1 MKKEAKILI
10 TGGRGMVG
18 RNLILELRNL
28 GFDNLIFP
36 SFEELDLRNREKV
49 FKFFNQEKID
59 YVFHLA
65 AKVGGIKSN
74 MNNSVEY
81 LRDNLLLNT
90 NIIDACY
97 KFKVKKLVNLGSSCI
112 YPKNCLQPMK
122 EEDLLSGKLE
132 PTNEGYAL
140 SKICSLKLCKY
151 YNEQH
156 NTNFISLMPPN
167 MYGEHEK
174 FDEEHSHVLAALLK
188 RFHESKIKGD
198 NSISVWGT
206 GEVRREFLYVGDMA
220 RGLIFAMNKLKV
232 ENLVDNC
239 FLNCGSGKEISI
251 RDLASEIKKVV
262 GFEGEIKFDTSKPEG
277 MKKKLLDSSRI
288 KKLGFKSKIVLEEGM
303 NKTYEY
309 YLSPK

>member
-1 MKKEAKILI
+1 MKKEDKILI

-18 RNLILELRNL
+18 KNLILKLRNL
-28 GFDNLIFP
+28 GFENLIFP
-36 SFEELDLRNREKV
+36 SMKELDLRNREEV
-49 FKFFNQEKID
+49 FQFFNQEKID

-74 MNNSVEY
+74 MNNPVEY

-97 KFKVKKLVNLGSSCI
+97 KFKIKKLINLGSSCI

-151 YNEQH
+151 YNEQYG
-156 NTNFISLMPPN
+156 TNFISLMPPN
-167 MYGEHEK
+167 MYGEYEK

-188 RFHESKIKGD
+188 RFHEAKINGD
-198 NSISVWGT
+198 NYISVWGT
-206 GEVRREFLYVGDMA
+206 GDVKREFLYVGDMVE
-220 RGLIFAMNKLKV
+220 GLIFSMDKLKV
-232 ENLVDNC
+232 ENLVNNC
-239 FLNCGSGKEISI
+239 FLNCGSGEEISI
-251 RDLASEIKKVV
+251 KELAFKIKEIV
-262 GFEGEIKFDTSKPEG
+262 GFEGEIKFDVNKPEG
-277 MKKKLLDSSRI
+277 MVRKLLDSSRFNFLSFRHEI
-288 KKLGFKSKIVLEEGM
+288 NLEEGIK
-303 NKTYEY
+303 KTYEY
-309 YLSPK
+309 FKKEF